1 MRQRRSEERRARR
14 QARLV
19 ARLGAPAVAVLV
31 ARARAG
37 RPLVA
42 GQPGHHHHQHRRAH
56 DHRRPS
62 GTPVTAL
69 LQTVGVFSQAGYDQV
84 VFQFSNALPQYTV
97 QVVSPP
103 LSADPSGKPIT
114 IAGSV
119 VVQVTMTPASGFDQ
133 TPPGTQVYT
142 GPTDITFNG
151 ASVMQVVERG
161 DFEGVLSW
169 YIGLRQPVP
178 TADHH
183 GLGSEPHRHRLRP
196 PAGVAL
202 IRSDLHRLRGAE
214 PAAPVSACG
223 SR

>member
-1 MRQRRSEERRARR
+1 M
-14 QARLV
+14 
-19 ARLGAPAVAVLV
+19 AVLV
-31 ARARAG
+31 AA
-37 RPLVA
+37 LVLVGLSSPA
-42 GQPGHHHHQHRRAH
+42 SPATTTTSTAAPTTTAA
-56 DHRRPS
+56 PS

-69 LQTVGVFSQAGYDQV
+69 LQAVGVFSQAGYDQV

-178 TADHH
+178 RLTTTASDPSRIAIDFAH
-183 GLGSEPHRHRLRP
+183 P
-196 PAGVAL
+196 PVTPSSGPTFT
-202 IRSDLHRLRGAE
+202 G
-214 PAAPVSACG
+214 
-223 SR
+223 